1 MGEAKSSRGDYTAS
15 EDDNVLVQGVS
26 GDKNALGYFGL
37 AYYEENQKKLKL
49 VPIDDGND
57 ANGAGPVSPSMES
70 VSNGT
75 YQPLARPEFIYINA
89 ASADRKEMKAFVK
102 FYLENAP
109 QLVKEVGY
117 VPLEAE
123 AYVFAAQ
130 KFERSEEASCRER
143 VCKYV

>member
-57 ANGAGPVSPSMES
+57 ANGTAPVSPSMES
-70 VSNGT
+70 VSNGSC
-75 YQPLARPEFIYINA
+75 QPWARHEFIYINT
-89 ASADRKEMKAFVK
+89 SVADCTMITEFVHVNI
-102 FYLENAP
+102 ENAP
-109 QLVKEVGY
+109 TSSK
-117 VPLEAE
+117 
-123 AYVFAAQ
+123 
-130 KFERSEEASCRER
+130 K
-143 VCKYV
+143 

>member
-75 YQPLARPEFIYINA
+75 YQPL
-89 ASADRKEMKAFVK
+89 
-102 FYLENAP
+102 
-109 QLVKEVGY
+109 
-117 VPLEAE
+117 
-123 AYVFAAQ
+123 
-130 KFERSEEASCRER
+130 RSEEHTSELQSLMRSSDAVSCSKKKRSNIAQTTYNHQSIMR
-143 VCKYV
+143 T